1 MVKEIKKNHYVDTVI
16 YSIDMIIRT
25 LKTEL
30 RQRVDNLDMGI
41 TSEQFVVL
49 DTICCYKNIYQQQLS
64 DILMKDKSNTTR
76 IIKLL
81 EQKELIKRTVSNSNG
96 KLVYIL
102 EATDKGKSIIKD
114 NMPKIKNFI
123 TNIFENITDEE
134 IETLHRL
141 SAKFQKDLSNIKNKS
156 YRF

>member
-16 YSIDMIIRT
+16 YSVDMIIRNV
-25 LKTEL
+25 KSEL
-30 RQRVDNLDMGI
+30 RQRVDNLGMGI

-81 EQKELIKRTVSNSNG
+81 EQKELVKRTVSNSNG

-102 EATDKGKSIIKD
+102 EATDKGKNLIKD
-114 NMPKIKNFI
+114 NMPAIKKFI
-123 TNIFENITDEE
+123 TDIFKNITDKE

-141 SAKFQKDLSNIKNKS
+141 SAKFQKDLSNIKN
-156 YRF
+156 